1 MHSRAI
7 PYIFGLGL
15 LLGGTLIASRFS
27 VGQFDP
33 STYVG
38 LRLTLSSVCF
48 FLIYGLGIRE
58 FRNLRGRRLWKHGF
72 MLGIFGTAIPMLAM
86 VSSLQYQSSGVAAL
100 LITINPALTVVMAH
114 FALADERLN
123 FRKASGV
130 FLALSGAMLVVLRGE
145 SGLPDIG
152 RANPIGYGLVLLALL
167 SWSGSTIYTRK
178 YVRDMNSTD
187 IMSVRMF
194 FAAIFVMPLSL
205 FLVGFDLSQVNAQ
218 GFFALAYAAL
228 IGTFLGE
235 WLNLYNIQQFGA
247 TASAMVS
254 YVIPIVA
261 SLGGVLLLGE
271 TITQGM
277 LVGMVLIFV
286 GIYLISYRQGPEE
299 S

>member
-1 MHSRAI
+1 
-7 PYIFGLGL
+7 
-15 LLGGTLIASRFS
+15 
-27 VGQFDP
+27 
-33 STYVG
+33 
-38 LRLTLSSVCF
+38 
-48 FLIYGLGIRE
+48 
-58 FRNLRGRRLWKHGF
+58 
-72 MLGIFGTAIPMLAM
+72 ML
-86 VSSLQYQSSGVAAL
+86 
-100 LITINPALTVVMAH
+100 
-114 FALADERLN
+114 
-123 FRKASGV
+123 
-130 FLALSGAMLVVLRGE
+130 
-145 SGLPDIG
+145 
-152 RANPIGYGLVLLALL
+152 
-167 SWSGSTIYTRK
+167 
-178 YVRDMNSTD
+178 
-187 IMSVRMF
+187 

-205 FLVGFDLSQVNAQ
+205 FLVGFDLGQVNAQ

-277 LVGMVLIFV
+277 LVGMGLIFV